1 MKKATSTDFDIVIV
15 GGGIV
20 GATMA
25 CMLKNLPLRVALVDR
40 ILHDPTNVPYLQGE
54 EKFDPRVSALT
65 TASINLFSDLGV
77 WESIT
82 GMRCCSYQAMEVWDA
97 EGTGQICFS
106 AEDIK
111 QPSLG
116 TIVENSIVNTA
127 LYSLLNNI
135 ENLEL
140 LAPVEIEDLSTIQ
153 YGDDFR
159 AKLTTKDGRELT
171 TTLVVAADGT
181 NSRIRS
187 LAQFKTRE
195 WDYEHQALVTTV
207 RTELPHEHRALQRF
221 IDTGPLAFLPL
232 LPAAD
237 SEDERYCSIVW
248 SLVPERSRKMLEM
261 TDQQFKIELAL
272 NLEHK
277 LGNIEAIEQ
286 RFVFPLRQRHAIDY
300 FRGNIVL
307 VGDAAHTIHPL
318 AGQGVNLGLLDA
330 ATLSGE
336 LARGVLAGR
345 NIADPIVL
353 GRYQRKR
360 IGHNLGMM
368 WLMEGFKHL
377 FAEQTLPVRW
387 LRNMGM
393 SGLDNISVIKN
404 HLARRAMGLD

>member
-1 MKKATSTDFDIVIV
+1 
-15 GGGIV
+15 
-20 GATMA
+20 
-25 CMLKNLPLRVALVDR
+25 
-40 ILHDPTNVPYLQGE
+40 
-54 EKFDPRVSALT
+54 
-65 TASINLFSDLGV
+65 
-77 WESIT
+77 
-82 GMRCCSYQAMEVWDA
+82 MRCCSYQAMEVWDA

-307 VGDAAHTIHPL
+307 MGDAAHTIHPL